1 VAWLDGSQRG
11 RRLKEDVGAGRT
23 VVGTFL
29 NMGSP
34 LAAEACAIAGFD
46 WLLVDL
52 EHGGRGEDGLLGQI
66 LAGAAHDVPVIVRV
80 ETTDRIR
87 SGRVLDLG
95 ANGIM
100 FPRVNGTNDAVA
112 AAANLRYPPDG
123 WRGVATYNRSC
134 GFGSHP
140 EVLDSAANSV
150 VCVIQVET
158 LGALEDIH
166 GIASVPGVDVLFVGP
181 RDLTQALG
189 CPGQTSSAV
198 FLDALETVVKASK
211 DAGVS
216 AGVLASRPED
226 VQPYSERG
234 FTFIGVGSDS
244 SMLASTANAVASS
257 ATKGPSGTHRPSS
270 SVDEPR

>member
-1 VAWLDGSQRG
+1 MAWLDGSQRG
-11 RRLKEDVGAGRT
+11 CRLKEDVRAGRT

-52 EHGGRGEDGLLGQI
+52 EHGGRGEDGLLEQI

-80 ETTDRIR
+80 ETIDRIR

-100 FPRVNGTNDAVA
+100 FPRVNGRDDAVA
-112 AAANLRYPPDG
+112 AAANLRYPPEG

-140 EVLDSAANSV
+140 EVLDSVGDSV
-150 VCVIQVET
+150 ICVIQVET
-158 LGALEDIH
+158 LGALEDITD
-166 GIASVPGVDVLFVGP
+166 IASVPGVDVLFVGP

-189 CPGQTSSAV
+189 CPGQTSSTV
-198 FLDALETVVKASK
+198 FLDALEAVTKASS
-211 DAGVS
+211 DAGIS
-216 AGVLASRPED
+216 AGILASRPDD
-226 VQPYSERG
+226 VELYNERG

-244 SMLASTANAVASS
+244 SMLASTAKTVVNS
-257 ATKGPSGTHRPSS
+257 AARGRANTVEPS
-270 SVDEPR
+270 

>member
-11 RRLKEDVGAGRT
+11 RRLKEDVRSGRT

-52 EHGGRGEDGLLGQI
+52 EHGSRGEDGLLAQI
-66 LAGAAHDVPVIVRV
+66 LAAAAHDVPVIVRV
-80 ETTDRIR
+80 ETIDRIR

-100 FPRVNGTNDAVA
+100 FPRVNGAGDA
-112 AAANLRYPPDG
+112 AAAASNLRYPPDG

-134 GFGSHP
+134 GFGTHP
-140 EVLDSAANSV
+140 EVLETAGDSV
-150 VCVIQVET
+150 VCVIQIET
-158 LGALEDIH
+158 IGALEDIE
-166 GIASVPGVDVLFVGP
+166 GIAAVPGVDVLFVGP

-189 CPGQTSSAV
+189 CPSQTSAPV
-198 FLDALETVVKASK
+198 FLDALEAVVKASK
-211 DAGVS
+211 GSGIS
-216 AGVLASRPED
+216 AGILASRPED
-226 VQPYSERG
+226 VPAYRERG

-244 SMLASTANAVASS
+244 SMLASTATAVSVSAAQARATTVEAS
-257 ATKGPSGTHRPSS
+257 
-270 SVDEPR
+270 